1 MATQRPASETRLLG
15 PTVSIVI
22 PTRNEAENIERL
34 VARIEQATVGVS
46 TEVIFVDD
54 SADDTPAMV
63 SEVSRHSR
71 LPISLIHRPPERR
84 SNGLGGAVVEG
95 MRAARGQW
103 VVVMDADLQHP
114 PEVFSR
120 LLDCAQRTGADIV
133 VASRYAPSGDAT
145 GLGSAR
151 LVTSKLCTWAA
162 RILFPGRL
170 RNVSDPLSGYFLVRR
185 DSVDPEHLRPRGFKI
200 LLEILVRNPYLNV
213 SQIPFRF
220 GSRHS
225 GQTKGT
231 IREGLRY
238 LTRLLELRFSGV
250 TQRVTRFGLVGLSGL
265 LVNQLLLAA
274 FTGLGGLHY
283 LLSAALATQG
293 STLWNFGLAEAWVF
307 GDRASR
313 QLRLRRLGQFL
324 LVNNGTLLVRG
335 PFLVILTSGF
345 GVHYLLSNLITLL
358 VLGLARYLIADG
370 WIWPSALSRPHGKQ
384 FAYDIHGILR
394 IVSEARLPE
403 LDYFSTSEPVERP
416 NIRVRSRRSASPGD
430 ELPEAAENN
439 HDHFGYQEGL
449 GPLGFRVDVT
459 RGEFTD
465 VTVSP
470 LVKLSPHVLYTNVV
484 EPILRWTLVQK
495 GYALVHGACAC
506 VDGRAA
512 LVTARTDT
520 GKTTTILRLLTHHPL
535 SFLSDDMVILR
546 RDGQL
551 LCYPKPLTI
560 SRHTL
565 EAVNGAPLS
574 LWERLALRVQSRVH
588 SKSGRRTALMLAR
601 MPLPMASVNAVAQIV
616 VPPPKYSI
624 DRLIPGV
631 ATARKGRLTHLVVI
645 EIGPDL
651 EIPLD
656 PPEAESTLLR
666 NCEDAYGFPPY
677 AQLAP
682 FLYSW
687 NGEDLRG
694 IERDII
700 SKALAGCP
708 ATLIR
713 SQTRN
718 WWERLPALMGGR
730 ASKRAAVSAPEVA
743 REAMRDDAGSV
754 SASAEKGLAARWEEK
769 GPAQL
774 L

>member
-1 MATQRPASETRLLG
+1 M
-15 PTVSIVI
+15 
-22 PTRNEAENIERL
+22 
-34 VARIEQATVGVS
+34 
-46 TEVIFVDD
+46 
-54 SADDTPAMV
+54 
-63 SEVSRHSR
+63 
-71 LPISLIHRPPERR
+71 
-84 SNGLGGAVVEG
+84 
-95 MRAARGQW
+95 
-103 VVVMDADLQHP
+103 
-114 PEVFSR
+114 
-120 LLDCAQRTGADIV
+120 
-133 VASRYAPSGDAT
+133 
-145 GLGSAR
+145 
-151 LVTSKLCTWAA
+151 
-162 RILFPGRL
+162 
-170 RNVSDPLSGYFLVRR
+170 
-185 DSVDPEHLRPRGFKI
+185 
-200 LLEILVRNPYLNV
+200 
-213 SQIPFRF
+213 
-220 GSRHS
+220 
-225 GQTKGT
+225 
-231 IREGLRY
+231 
-238 LTRLLELRFSGV
+238 
-250 TQRVTRFGLVGLSGL
+250 QRVTRFSLVGLSGL
-265 LVNQLLLAA
+265 LVNLSLLAA
-274 FTGLGGLHY
+274 FTGLAGLHY
-283 LLSAALATQG
+283 LFSAALATQG
-293 STLWNFGLAEAWVF
+293 STLWNFGLTEAWVF
-307 GDRASR
+307 GDRSAGR
-313 QLRLRRLGQFL
+313 LRLRRLGQFL
-324 LVNNGTLLVRG
+324 LMNNGTLLLRG
-335 PFLVILTSGF
+335 PSLVILTSGL
-345 GVHYLLSNLITLL
+345 GIHYLLSNLITLL
-358 VLGLARYLIADG
+358 ALGLARYAVADG
-370 WIWPSALSRPHGKQ
+370 WIWPNRLAKPRLKY
-384 FAYDIHGILR
+384 FAYDIHGIVR

-403 LDYFSTSEPVERP
+403 LDYFFTSEPVERP
-416 NIRVRSRRSASPGD
+416 DIRVRSRRSASPGN
-430 ELPEAAENN
+430 ELPEAAGNN
-439 HDHFGYQEGL
+439 HNHFGYQEGL
-449 GPLGFRVDVT
+449 GPIGFRVNVT

-624 DRLIPGV
+624 GRLIPGV

-656 PPEAESTLLR
+656 PPQAESTLLR

-700 SKALAGCP
+700 SQALAGCP

-754 SASAEKGLAARWEEK
+754 SASAEKGLAARWEEENL
-769 GPAQL
+769 PERL
-774 L
+774 